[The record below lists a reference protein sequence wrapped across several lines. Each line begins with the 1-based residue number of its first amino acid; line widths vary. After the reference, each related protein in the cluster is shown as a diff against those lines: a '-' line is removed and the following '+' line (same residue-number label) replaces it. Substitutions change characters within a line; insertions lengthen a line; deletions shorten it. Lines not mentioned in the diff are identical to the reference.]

1 MKTASAPT
9 ENYLI
14 KEASELA
21 DALEF
26 MAHSSVNN
34 GSAADSV
41 RGEMVR
47 SFFKS
52 AMKGT
57 SHAGS
62 PAQGETMT
70 SGMQDQAPAH
80 GKKKIAINN
89 ATGGSPAQGSATPE
103 AKDGEKVMLETYK
116 QAEGQSLYDILMANK
131 VAGHGGPAEMTA
143 SEDAPGIPSGNEN
156 AGRQSMLGDNE
167 SPVRY
172 TRRQAKATTRARLA
186 EAFAHTSDTTGDA
199 GVKAMFPIG
208 AGKGTHK
215 IASDDKDPFKVF
227 GQRPTDPS
235 SYKKMRRTAIKS
247 HGMSGKRRMQLMQKS
262 LEGRGEDKR
271 RTTYRSI
278 AGAAAGGGVGSLT
291 GGSTRSRVIKG
302 LVGGLGAGTL
312 SGLRSEANR
321 LKAKKKSQSP
331 AAVMAE
337 LGKTR
342 TKRRVRSE
350 AKTLAKLQAARQG
363 RKVQGRPLIRIDRAD
378 GGK

>member
-1 MKTASAPT
+1 MSNYRSMIDEALHSARARLDGGSDELMKTASAPT

-14 KEASELA
+14 KEANELA

-52 AMKGT
+52 AMKGN

-62 PAQGETMT
+62 PAQGETTT
-70 SGMQDQAPAH
+70 SGMQDQAPANS
-80 GKKKIAINN
+80 KKKIAINN
-89 ATGGSPAQGSATPE
+89 ATGGSPAQSSAMPE
-103 AKDGEKVMLETYK
+103 AKDGEKAMLETYK

-131 VAGHGGPAEMTA
+131 VAGKDGPAEMTA

-156 AGRQSMLGDNE
+156 SGRQSMLGDNE

-215 IASDDKDPFKVF
+215 VASVSE
-227 GQRPTDPS
+227 RL
-235 SYKKMRRTAIKS
+235 
-247 HGMSGKRRMQLMQKS
+247 RRMN
-262 LEGRGEDKR
+262 
-271 RTTYRSI
+271 
-278 AGAAAGGGVGSLT
+278 
-291 GGSTRSRVIKG
+291 
-302 LVGGLGAGTL
+302 
-312 SGLRSEANR
+312 SEE
-321 LKAKKKSQSP
+321 Q
-331 AAVMAE
+331 
-337 LGKTR
+337 
-342 TKRRVRSE
+342 
-350 AKTLAKLQAARQG
+350 
-363 RKVQGRPLIRIDRAD
+363 
-378 GGK
+378 